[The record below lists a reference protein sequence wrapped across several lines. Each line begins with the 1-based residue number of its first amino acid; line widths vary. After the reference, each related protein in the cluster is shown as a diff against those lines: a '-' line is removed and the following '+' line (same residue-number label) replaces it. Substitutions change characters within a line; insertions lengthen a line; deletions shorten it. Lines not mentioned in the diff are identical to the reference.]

1 SPDGITSL
9 SRVESM
15 ATDTDTLSLPTT
27 TAPTEVAADVWDTSV
42 TANFHFAAKMDR
54 PSNSATAMTT
64 TATMTTTTATMTT
77 TTTTTTATATTTG
90 SPQHQTQQPQ
100 QQQEQGGDATVTGK
114 YVAQTSP
121 DGCDRPLKRRPSS
134 DCWLTSNLLSSYR
147 SVEESCKRSLEHF
160 PCPSVSFAMPAL
172 EFDFRIAVALNPEP
186 SRIEN
191 RVQKEITTIKGG
203 RWSGS
208 FGNGR
213 VMAGGYDLGQ
223 ARGFRPIRIVEGA
236 FVLQTT
242 DQPPAMLEMRTRGSL
257 SGPCDVLDTLL
268 SARESKENIDPRQ
281 YGFRTFATVK
291 TADKRY
297 AEFVNCGLWV
307 ASGVWRGE
315 ELIIE

>member
-1 SPDGITSL
+1 
-9 SRVESM
+9 M
-15 ATDTDTLSLPTT
+15 ATDTETLSLPTT
-27 TAPTEVAADVWDTSV
+27 TAPTEVAASTCLPPDEHQCRGIKREWSTDEWDTSI
-42 TANFHFAAKMDR
+42 TATFGFPAKLGG
-54 PSNSATAMTT
+54 PSNSAA
-64 TATMTTTTATMTT
+64 
-77 TTTTTTATATTTG
+77 

-100 QQQEQGGDATVTGK
+100 QQDQGGDATVTGK
-114 YVAQTSP
+114 YVAQLNP
-121 DGCDRPLKRRPSS
+121 DECDRPLKRRPSS
-134 DCWLTSNLLSSYR
+134 DYWLTSNLLSSYR
-147 SVEESCKRSLEHF
+147 SVEEACKRSLEHF
-160 PCPSVSFAMPAL
+160 PCPSVSFAMPTL

-257 SGPCDVLDTLL
+257 SGPCDILDTLL

-315 ELIIE
+315 ELIIDAYRLT

>member
-1 SPDGITSL
+1 
-9 SRVESM
+9 M
-15 ATDTDTLSLPTT
+15 ATDTETLSLPTT
-27 TAPTEVAADVWDTSV
+27 TAPTEVAASTCLPQDEHQCRGTKREWCTDEWDTSI
-42 TANFHFAAKMDR
+42 TATFGFPAKLGG
-54 PSNSATAMTT
+54 PSNSAT
-64 TATMTTTTATMTT
+64 
-77 TTTTTTATATTTG
+77 

-100 QQQEQGGDATVTGK
+100 QDQGGDATVTGK
-114 YVAQTSP
+114 
-121 DGCDRPLKRRPSS
+121 
-134 DCWLTSNLLSSYR
+134 
-147 SVEESCKRSLEHF
+147 SVEEACKRSLEHF
-160 PCPSVSFAMPAL
+160 PCPSVSFAMPTL

>member
-1 SPDGITSL
+1 
-9 SRVESM
+9 M
-15 ATDTDTLSLPTT
+15 ATETETFSMPT
-27 TAPTEVAADVWDTSV
+27 TAPTEIAGDHRQHRNGGGPSWANDEWDT
-42 TANFHFAAKMDR
+42 TIT
-54 PSNSATAMTT
+54 PSMHQIP
-64 TATMTTTTATMTT
+64 TTTTRHAAYGSDTAMNCSQQDDGSDTM
-77 TTTTTTATATTTG
+77 
-90 SPQHQTQQPQ
+90 SDP
-100 QQQEQGGDATVTGK
+100 GK
-114 YVAQTSP
+114 
-121 DGCDRPLKRRPSS
+121 
-134 DCWLTSNLLSSYR
+134 
-147 SVEESCKRSLEHF
+147 SVEESCKRALDHF
-160 PCPSVSFAMPAL
+160 PCPSVAFPMPTL

-268 SARESKENIDPRQ
+268 NARESKENIDPRQ

-315 ELIIE
+315 ELIIDAYRLT